1 MEPKFNHFDD
11 EGNAIMVDVSAKAPT
26 HRLAVAQGKI
36 KVSPAVLDAITGHTA
51 AKGDVLGVA
60 RVAGI
65 MATKRTSEL
74 IPLCHPLA
82 LAHCSVD
89 FTILP
94 EECAVLAECT
104 AKLDAKTGVEM
115 EALTGVSV
123 ALLTIYDM
131 CKAVDKRMEI
141 SDIHLIYKEGGKS
154 GTFRNDGRPGP
165 AVVAV
170 SGVKNS
176 GKTTLIAAMLPH
188 LTATGL
194 KVATVKHDG
203 HTFLSD
209 PIGTD
214 TGRHMEAGAWG
225 TAIFDSEKYKVVR
238 RGQVDEQ
245 DLIAHFPD
253 ADLVLL
259 EGFKHSAWPKLE
271 LVRKGNSDASVCEAS
286 TLLALVT
293 DLDLT
298 VEGVPSI
305 PFNGERA
312 AQVVLDYLGREGR
325 L

>member
-11 EGNAIMVDVSAKAPT
+11 EGNAVMVDVSAKNPT
-26 HRLAVAQGKI
+26 RRLAVAQGKI
-36 KVSPAVLDAITGHTA
+36 KVSRPVMDAITGHTA

-82 LAHCSVD
+82 LSHCAVD
-89 FTILP
+89 FTVLH
-94 EECAVLAECT
+94 EECAILAECT
-104 AKLDAKTGVEM
+104 AKLDARTGVEM

-131 CKAVDKRMEI
+131 CKAIDKSMEI
-141 SDIHLIYKEGGKS
+141 SDIHLVYKEGGKS
-154 GTFRNDGRPGP
+154 GTFTNPGHREP

-176 GKTTLIAAMLPH
+176 GKTTLITAMLPH
-188 LTATGL
+188 LNAAGL

-203 HTFLSD
+203 HLFTSD
-209 PIGTD
+209 PEGTD
-214 TGRHMEAGAWG
+214 TGKHMAAGAWG
-225 TAIFDSEKYKVVR
+225 TAIFDREKYKIVR
-238 RGQVDEQ
+238 QDPVDEKE
-245 DLIAHFPD
+245 LIARFSD

-259 EGFKHSAWPKLE
+259 EGFKHSPWPKLE
-271 LVRKGNSDASVCEAS
+271 LVRKGNSDAPVCDS
-286 TLLALVT
+286 GTLLALVT

-298 VEGVPSI
+298 VPGVPSV
-305 PFNGERA
+305 PFDGAAA
-312 AQVVLDYLGREGR
+312 AQVVLDYLKQEGR